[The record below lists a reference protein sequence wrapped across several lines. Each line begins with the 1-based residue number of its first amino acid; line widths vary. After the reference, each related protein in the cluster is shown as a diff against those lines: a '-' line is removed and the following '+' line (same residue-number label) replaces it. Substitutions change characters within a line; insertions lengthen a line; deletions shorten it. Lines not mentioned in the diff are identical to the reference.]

1 MEILII
7 VYENTMPLS
16 RAIKYFNLFFMYK
29 NITISFSLKSLC
41 FLVEA
46 ERQYE
51 RSAVRHREDHLW
63 VPGMYSDA
71 LAPSQAH
78 EL

>member
-1 MEILII
+1 
-7 VYENTMPLS
+7 
-16 RAIKYFNLFFMYK
+16 MYK

>member
-7 VYENTMPLS
+7 VYENTVPLS
-16 RAIKYFNLFFMYK
+16 SAIKYFNLFFMYK
-29 NITISFSLKSLC
+29 NITISVSLKSLC
-41 FLVEA
+41 FLDEA
-46 ERQYE
+46 EHQYE
-51 RSAVRHREDHLW
+51 RSAVRHNHLW

-71 LAPSQAH
+71 LATSHAH